1 MSHSFSLVLSKKFPL
16 RMLIKLCEI
25 DFKMQLGK
33 PVLGFSSGVQEDIG
47 LFLTV
52 SSRQIEF
59 RFLRKGNF
67 RVALKKV
74 EDFIDK
80 QFQGETVGVIYHDN
94 VSRLRDIPKV
104 DVIKLR

>member
-1 MSHSFSLVLSKKFPL
+1 
-16 RMLIKLCEI
+16 MLIKLCEI

-33 PVLGFSSGVQEDIG
+33 PVLEFSSGVQEDIG

-74 EDFIDK
+74 EDFIGK
-80 QFQGETVGVIYHDN
+80 QFQDETVGVVYHDS

-104 DVIKLR
+104 DVINLR

>member
-1 MSHSFSLVLSKKFPL
+1 MPHSFSLVLSKRLPL

-25 DFKMQLGK
+25 DFKMQWI
-33 PVLGFSSGVQEDIG
+33 QEDIG

-74 EDFIDK
+74 EDFIGK
-80 QFQGETVGVIYHDN
+80 QFQGETVGVVYHDS

-104 DVIKLR
+104 DVINLR